1 MGMNLLVYIY
11 LFSLR
16 FRFIENMGIKV
27 DNRKYLEQNNIL
39 IYMFKLKYILVPIIW
54 DLLFI
59 LVNIFSDV

>member
-27 DNRKYLEQNNIL
+27 DNIKYLEQNNIL
-39 IYMFKLKYILVPIIW
+39 IYMFKLKYILVPII
-54 DLLFI
+54 
-59 LVNIFSDV
+59 